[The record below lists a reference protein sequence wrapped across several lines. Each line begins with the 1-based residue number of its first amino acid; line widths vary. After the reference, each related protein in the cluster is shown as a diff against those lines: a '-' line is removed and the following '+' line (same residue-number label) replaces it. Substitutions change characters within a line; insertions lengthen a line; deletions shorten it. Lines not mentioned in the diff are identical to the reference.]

1 VFRGQLF
8 AGRLFAGRLFG
19 VEQEVT
25 PQPTLDLEYH
35 GGGGD
40 LVERVLDKWRV
51 IEEAR
56 ARRSSNNAARKFNK
70 RPASKAPL
78 DKRITVEIES
88 LRDSRIENEDRTQ
101 VGNDRTQA
109 GNVIQPV
116 YQFVPQAKEPVRV
129 APTKSAPATLQAA
142 VDDGLEEVMAV
153 LLALEEAGEL

>member
-1 VFRGQLF
+1 MFRGQLF
-8 AGRLFAGRLFG
+8 AGKLFAGRLFG

-70 RPASKAPL
+70 RPASKASL
-78 DKRITVEIES
+78 DKRVTVEIES
-88 LRDSRIENEDRTQ
+88 LRDSRIEDRTQ
-101 VGNDRTQA
+101 SGNDRTQA